1 MEKIPSVEI
10 PKDFNETLIHLIGSP
25 NICSRRWVYRQY
37 DQHVGINTVQ
47 SPGGD
52 AAVIRIREVS
62 PKGLAIS
69 TDCNSRYV
77 YLSPRVGTI
86 IAVAEAARNVSCV
99 GAIPIALTNCLNFG
113 SPENPQIMWQ
123 FKEATEG
130 LREASLKF
138 ETPVI
143 SGNVSFYNET
153 NAEPI
158 FPTPVIGMVGLLED
172 VSKYAKNHFT
182 NKNEEIILIGEK
194 IASIQDDKNGLA
206 GSEYLSL
213 IHNLEVGIPT
223 IDLEL
228 EKGVHSIVRRL
239 IQNGLVTACH
249 DCSDGGLVVALTE
262 MAISGPSRVGCG
274 INLPLS
280 VRFDTILFG
289 ERQSR
294 IIVTA
299 TPENAKKVLS
309 ILTESDIP
317 HTQIG
322 KTGGDRIKINNL
334 IDLSLADVA
343 KAWSSTLEEGF

>member
-1 MEKIPSVEI
+1 
-10 PKDFNETLIHLIGSP
+10 
-25 NICSRRWVYRQY
+25 
-37 DQHVGINTVQ
+37 
-47 SPGGD
+47 
-52 AAVIRIREVS
+52 
-62 PKGLAIS
+62 
-69 TDCNSRYV
+69 
-77 YLSPRVGTI
+77 
-86 IAVAEAARNVSCV
+86 
-99 GAIPIALTNCLNFG
+99 
-113 SPENPQIMWQ
+113 
-123 FKEATEG
+123 
-130 LREASLKF
+130 
-138 ETPVI
+138 
-143 SGNVSFYNET
+143 
-153 NAEPI
+153 
-158 FPTPVIGMVGLLED
+158 MVGLLED